1 MSATILLKRT
11 LGTSPPNIAPVGTGV
26 SFGEL
31 IYTYDTS
38 DVGAGKSYKKL
49 YIGNPAGPTAPPIA
63 VGGEYYTSLFN
74 DNPASYGTPQASKV
88 LILDSQ
94 GRVAS
99 WTVVDDFYTAGV
111 GTVAGDFAVGGNL
124 NVTGDLVY
132 GEANARNWN
141 ITGVATAATL
151 DVSAAGFS
159 TAAVDDFRAVLGVVT
174 TLSGTSAD
182 YYEVNVGHALTANNA
197 EITVDLYRSSTAYH
211 IAKTVSVPADSTLD
225 ILSKAIYLEEGDA
238 LRLTANAAS
247 DLEAVCSYEEIS

>member
-31 IYTYDTS
+31 VYTYDTS

-49 YIGNPAGPTAPPIA
+49 YIGNPAGPTAAPIPI
-63 VGGEYYTSLFN
+63 GGEYYTSLFN
-74 DNPASYGTPQASKV
+74 DNPSDYGKPQASKV

-111 GTVAGDFAVGGNL
+111 GTVAGDFTVGGNL
-124 NVTGDLVY
+124 NVTGDLQY
-132 GEANARNWN
+132 DEANARNWN

-151 DVSAAGFS
+151 VATICCSLK
-159 TAAVDDFRAVLGVVT
+159 VL
-174 TLSGTSAD
+174 L
-182 YYEVNVGHALTANNA
+182 LTC
-197 EITVDLYRSSTAYH
+197 LQYRCCNHSEWY
-211 IAKTVSVPADSTLD
+211 K
-225 ILSKAIYLEEGDA
+225 
-238 LRLTANAAS
+238 
-247 DLEAVCSYEEIS
+247 C